1 MNTEVNYE
9 ALNNSIQE
17 QIDDSIIDK
26 YDFESILR
34 SAKIVW
40 DNTAVQVKSDDFT
53 MVFDLINYEIMDYTG
68 NDII

>member
-1 MNTEVNYE
+1 MNTEIDYE
-9 ALNNSIQE
+9 TLNNSIQE

-34 SAKIVW
+34 SAEIVW
-40 DNTAVQVKSDDFT
+40 DNTAVKVKSSDFT
-53 MVFDLINYEIMDYTG
+53 MVFDLISYEIMDYTG